1 MSDCSG
7 SMSRRRSGSVTT
19 GEYGTR
25 GIDSACRR
33 ARSVL
38 EEGCAEGRSIE
49 RVTDTIRDLGLSG
62 GDPARVVACK
72 PQSDTLPA
80 ALRILSETGSMTAAK
95 AVTLMGCTTAGPLC
109 VSDEQGERVFR
120 VFIQEP
126 MERGADMTRLLPMYG
141 WDFYDIPGY
150 ADLSRN
156 VILRSH
162 GSTVSEETVALRD
175 TYAVLFGCDDPVV
188 TLERIGFEKAALMCA
203 LRYHSNCTYYWSWA
217 GSDTVMRM
225 LADSGDAF
233 DSRMDAILDL
243 LDGGD
248 GHGDIRDVVVPVG
261 RTVASIAEGLPASF
275 IMEDLRRGPS
285 RLAYIRRAA
294 EDDRRISD
302 LIMGGVRS
310 SHPVGELLGLGSGLA
325 SSFRFFYEAMGLQ
338 EDPGLKDFYGW
349 ESVRRLTGESIRHG
363 SRMLDLLEAVPED
376 VWTLMYHDCHIK
388 YATGFVLDNPND
400 PTARIAHPDQ
410 DPEWAWQ
417 VLSAGTDATYRWM
430 VWTHVQNWLSG
441 NPYRYSATI
450 PRIGRRYVLKGRL
463 PSPGSAPA
471 TGSPDPATMI
481 AGLLAN
487 VPVSWDAF
495 MQAMADSGAD
505 DADSVLTG
513 MMEDGMDEQD
523 DWQYANPESM
533 LDPPANMSDD
543 PSDDRIFGSVW
554 D

>member
-1 MSDCSG
+1 MGDGSG
-7 SMSRRRSGSVTT
+7 SMSRKRSGIVDT
-19 GEYGTR
+19 GEYGNR
-25 GIDSACRR
+25 SIASACRR

-49 RVTDTIRDLGLSG
+49 RVTATIRNLGLSG

-95 AVTLMGCTTAGPLC
+95 AVALMGCTPAGPLC
-109 VSDEQGERVFR
+109 VSDEQSERVFR
-120 VFIQEP
+120 GFIQEP

-150 ADLSRN
+150 ADLTRN
-156 VILRSH
+156 VVLRSH

-175 TYAVLFGCDDPVV
+175 TYAVLFGCDDPVA
-188 TLERIGFEKAALMCA
+188 TLERIGFDKAALMCA
-203 LRYHSNCTYYWSWA
+203 LRYHSNGSHYRSWA

-285 RLAYIRRAA
+285 RLEYVRRA
-294 EDDRRISD
+294 ETVNERISGLILDGDFLTYFVSGILGFGTDYPVFFMEAAGNGGDPD
-302 LIMGGVRS
+302 L
-310 SHPVGELLGLGSGLA
+310 E
-325 SSFRFFYEAMGLQ
+325 
-338 EDPGLKDFYGW
+338 DFYGW
-349 ESVRRLTGESIRHG
+349 QDVRDLTRESIGHG
-363 SRMLDLLEAVPED
+363 NHLLDLLEAVPEGI
-376 VWTLMYHDCHIK
+376 WPLMYHEPK
-388 YATGFVLDNPND
+388 YVAGFALDGSND
-400 PTARIAHPDQ
+400 HTTHGTYPEQ
-410 DPEWAWQ
+410 DSEWAEQ

-430 VWTHVQNWLSG
+430 VWTHVQHELIDT
-441 NPYRYSATI
+441 PYRYSKAV
-450 PRIGRRYVLKGRL
+450 PRIGKRYVLEGRL
-463 PSPGSAPA
+463 PSPESAPVA
-471 TGSPDPATMI
+471 ESQDPATMI

-487 VPVSWDAF
+487 VPVSWDVF
-495 MQAMADSGAD
+495 MEAMADSGTD
-505 DADSVLTG
+505 DADAVLTG
-513 MMEDGMDEQD
+513 IMEEGM
-523 DWQYANPESM
+523 ESKK
-533 LDPPANMSDD
+533 AT
-543 PSDDRIFGSVW
+543 GA
-554 D
+554 